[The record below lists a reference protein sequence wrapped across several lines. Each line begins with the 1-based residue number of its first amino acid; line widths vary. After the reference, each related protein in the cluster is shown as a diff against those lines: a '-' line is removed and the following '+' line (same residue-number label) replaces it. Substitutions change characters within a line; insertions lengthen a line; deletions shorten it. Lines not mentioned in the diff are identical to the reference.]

1 MHKNPMYL
9 QFKETKSFGSCLHFL
24 SSVGAFICYCFVL
37 SEVMGQVVSVKSP
50 VTPINGQDFRC
61 WKKKTTQKMIHWA
74 KTCGVFL
81 GGNSTNH
88 CTPVRPPEHCLW
100 RTTLAQSLFVT
111 GCSYYM
117 QPKGALFT
125 NNYALTTM
133 NYICAAVR
141 AMCQIVTS

>member
-74 KTCGVFL
+74 KTCGVF
-81 GGNSTNH
+81 
-88 CTPVRPPEHCLW
+88 
-100 RTTLAQSLFVT
+100 F
-111 GCSYYM
+111 
-117 QPKGALFT
+117 GAT
-125 NNYALTTM
+125 ALTTALLFDPL
-133 NYICAAVR
+133 NTVCDGLHLLSLSLSQAAVTICNQR
-141 AMCQIVTS
+141 GHCLPTIMHWRQWTTFVQQSEQCAK

>member
-50 VTPINGQDFRC
+50 VTPINGQGFRC
-61 WKKKTTQKMIHWA
+61 WEKKLLRKWSIGPKPVA
-74 KTCGVFL
+74 FFR
-81 GGNSTNH
+81 GNSTNH